1 MREERGR
8 EERRAP
14 YLLGDAL
21 EVLEGD
27 LARLVVV
34 KEAEGLENLFPGILC
49 VAQGVRR
56 VRGGRVRGGR
66 GVQRGGRGVQ
76 RG

>member
-1 MREERGR
+1 M
-8 EERRAP
+8 

-49 VAQGVRR
+49 GA
-56 VRGGRVRGGR
+56 RGKAGEG
-66 GVQRGGRGVQ
+66 
-76 RG
+76 